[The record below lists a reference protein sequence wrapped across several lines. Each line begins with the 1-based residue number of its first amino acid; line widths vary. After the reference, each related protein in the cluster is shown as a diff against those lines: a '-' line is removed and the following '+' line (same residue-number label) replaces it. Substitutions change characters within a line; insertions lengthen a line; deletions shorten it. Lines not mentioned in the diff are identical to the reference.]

1 MLTSRLRVAL
11 LLPALLPA
19 ACTDDGAT
27 TEGQGSTSVAASTGD
42 STGAV
47 TTGQGSTSTPTTG
60 TPTSTDGGTSTTGVT
75 TTGPVTATDSSGPGS
90 TTDVGTSTSTTDA
103 SGTTTDAST
112 GSTTTDAS
120 SSSTGEP
127 PCPDGTVL
135 CDNGSSKVCD
145 GKGGF
150 KDVQVCANVCLD
162 GVGCKLC
169 NPNSTSCE
177 GDKVLLCDNTGDSQ
191 MPVETCDGVQGV
203 VCDPNVGKCA
213 GACAPE
219 LLALSYIGCDYYPTV
234 TLQYDLY
241 NTSPKD
247 NFAVAVA
254 NTSALEVKITVTR
267 GANMVTQTTV
277 GANTVKIVQLP
288 WVNELTKNN
297 GPSVLVKTGAYRLR
311 TDGPVTVYQYN
322 PLAATTTNDASL
334 LLPVNTWTGN
344 YAVASW
350 AQWSGIPGFYA
361 VTASQDNT
369 KVTLTP
375 SATGKL
381 VQAGGGVAANG
392 TGVVMLN
399 SGDVLEV
406 ITQTNG
412 NADLTGTL
420 VNADKPVQV
429 IGGHKCTNVPANIS
443 ACDHLEESMF
453 PIETLAKEYL
463 VVPTVQVPMDTKDK
477 AQFVRVIATE
487 ANTTLVFN
495 PDQPVNKVLANAGD
509 FVELATSTAKFL
521 VTGDKKILV
530 SQYMIGQSGGYGT
543 SDPSMLLAVN
553 PQQWRKSYLIHAPT
567 SWSANYIDFMAKA
580 GANVTLDG
588 VAVGGWQPIGNTG
601 YSVTHAKLNNAGDG
615 NHTIVGD
622 VGVGIAV
629 SGVLNAGSYWYP
641 GGLDLDVIP
650 Q

>member
-1 MLTSRLRVAL
+1 MHFTRAHLAL
-11 LLPALLPA
+11 LLPAVLLPA
-19 ACTDDGAT
+19 CADDGAT
-27 TEGQGSTSVAASTGD
+27 TEGPSSGGVTLGSGSDTSGTASASGTSTGPG
-42 STGAV
+42 STGAP
-47 TTGQGSTSTPTTG
+47 TTSGSTGESASGTTDPTTSG
-60 TPTSTDGGTSTTGVT
+60 PVT
-75 TTGPVTATDSSGPGS
+75 TTDTTGPISGTTDVGTSS
-90 TTDVGTSTSTTDA
+90 TTDVGTT
-103 SGTTTDAST
+103 GTT
-112 GSTTTDAS
+112 GTTDAS
-120 SSSTGEP
+120 STSTGEP
-127 PCPDGTVL
+127 PCPDGTIV
-135 CDNGSSKVCD
+135 CDMGGSKVCD
-145 GKGGF
+145 GMGGF
-150 KDVQVCANVCLD
+150 KDAQACANVCVD

-169 NPNSTSCE
+169 LPGTTSCE
-177 GDKVLLCDNTGDSQ
+177 GDKVMLCDNAGDSE
-191 MPVETCDGVQGV
+191 MPVETCDAVQGV
-203 VCDPNVGKCA
+203 ACDPNAGKCV

-219 LLALSYIGCDYYPTV
+219 SLALSYIGCDYYPTV
-234 TLQYDLY
+234 TLQYDIY

-254 NTSALEVKITVTR
+254 NTSGVEVKITVTQ
-267 GANMVTQTTV
+267 GANMITQTTV

-288 WVNELTKNN
+288 WVNALTKGN
-297 GPSVLVKTGAYRLR
+297 GPSALVKAGAYRLR

-334 LLPVNTWTGN
+334 LLPVNTWSGN
-344 YAVASW
+344 YLVASW
-350 AQWSGIPGFYA
+350 AQWQGIPGFYA

-369 KVTLTP
+369 SVTLTP

-392 TGVVMLN
+392 TGVVVLN
-399 SGDVLEV
+399 TGDVLEV
-406 ITQTNG
+406 ITQVNG

-477 AQFVRVIATE
+477 AQFVRIIASE

-495 PDQPVNKVLANAGD
+495 PDQAVGKFLANAGD
-509 FVELATSTAKFL
+509 FIELPTSVAKFL
-521 VTGDKKILV
+521 VTADKKIMV
-530 SQYMIGQSGGYGT
+530 AQYMIGQSGGYGT

-553 PQQWRKSYLIHAPT
+553 PQQWRKSYLFHAPT
-567 SWSANYIDFMAKA
+567 SWTANYIDFMAKA
-580 GANVTLDG
+580 GAAVTLDG
-588 VAVGGWQPIGNTG
+588 APVGGWQPIGNTG
-601 YSVTHAKLNNAGDG
+601 YSVTHAKLSNAGDG
-615 NHTIVGD
+615 NHTVTGD

-641 GGLDLDVIP
+641 GGLDLDVLP

>member
-1 MLTSRLRVAL
+1 MLTARPRLAL
-11 LLPALLPA
+11 LLPALLVN
-19 ACTDDGAT
+19 ACGDDNAT
-27 TEGQGSTSVAASTGD
+27 TEGSASTSAAASTGSGTD
-42 STGAV
+42 AG
-47 TTGQGSTSTPTTG
+47 TTGPGSTG
-60 TPTSTDGGTSTTGVT
+60 TPTTSGSPTSEPGSSSSSGDAS
-75 TTGPVTATDSSGPGS
+75 TGPVTATTGP
-90 TTDVGTSTSTTDA
+90 
-103 SGTTTDAST
+103 GTTTDQTTSGTTATSTSGDAST
-112 GSTTTDAS
+112 SSTSDAS

-127 PCPDGTVL
+127 PCPDGTVV
-135 CDNGSSKVCD
+135 CEEGSSKVCD
-145 GKGGF
+145 GAGGF
-150 KDVQVCANVCLD
+150 KDVELCPDVCVD

-169 NPNSTSCE
+169 VPGATECE
-177 GDKVLLCDNTGDSQ
+177 GDKVLKCADNGDSQ

-203 VCDPNVGKCA
+203 LCDPNAGKCA

-219 LLALSYIGCDYYPTV
+219 SLALSYIGCDYYPTV

-254 NTSALEVKITVTR
+254 NTSDKEVKITVTR
-267 GANMVTQTTV
+267 GANMVVQTTV
-277 GANTVKIVQLP
+277 GAKTVKLVTLP

-297 GPSVLVKTGAYRLR
+297 GPSVLAKAGAYRLR

-344 YAVASW
+344 YLVASW
-350 AQWSGIPGFYA
+350 QQWSGIPGFYA
-361 VTASQDNT
+361 VTASQDDT

-399 SGDVLEV
+399 TGDVLEV
-406 ITQTNG
+406 ITQANG

-420 VNADKPVQV
+420 VTADKPVQV
-429 IGGHKCTNVPANIS
+429 IGGHKCTNIPANVS

-463 VVPTVQVPMDTKDK
+463 VIPPVQVPMDTKDK
-477 AQFVRVIATE
+477 AQFVRIIASE
-487 ANTTLVFN
+487 ANTALVFN
-495 PDQPVNKVLANAGD
+495 PDQPVGKLLANVGD
-509 FVELATSTAKFL
+509 FVEVPTSTAKFL
-521 VTGDKKILV
+521 VTADKKILV
-530 SQYMIGQSGGYGT
+530 AQYMIGQSGGYGT

-580 GANVTLDG
+580 GANVTLDD
-588 VAVGGWQPIGNTG
+588 VPVGGWQPIGNTG

-622 VGVGIAV
+622 VGVGIAI

-641 GGLDLDVIP
+641 GGLDLDVLP